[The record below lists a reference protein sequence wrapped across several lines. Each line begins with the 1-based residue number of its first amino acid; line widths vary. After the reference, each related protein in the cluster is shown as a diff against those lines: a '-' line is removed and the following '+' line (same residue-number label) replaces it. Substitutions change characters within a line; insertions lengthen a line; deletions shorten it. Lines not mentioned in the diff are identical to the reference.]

1 MTHPDDATLQRWHDG
16 EAGSDEATLRAH
28 ITACARCTSK
38 LAGLRAL
45 HTGFSRW
52 SDAVELGQDD
62 LADAIFRQAAA
73 NGVATSPATA
83 VSPTPVK
90 AGGVVVPF
98 RRRFAWPAVA
108 MAAAAALALFVSRP
122 TDRPQRP
129 DTPSPIAQPN
139 PVPTPTPGIDDPG
152 VTFPEAWENTL
163 RAAEVVRVEVQGAQS
178 YTVMEI
184 PGSRPGTTSAVVW
197 IADTSDDEPPP
208 SVPESR

>member
-16 EAGSDEATLRAH
+16 DGGSEEEALRGH

-45 HTGFSRW
+45 HTGFARW

-73 NGVATSPATA
+73 NGGATSSASAPA
-83 VSPTPVK
+83 PTPVRS
-90 AGGVVVPF
+90 GGVVVPL

-108 MAAAAALALFVSRP
+108 MAAAAGLALFLSRP
-122 TDRPQRP
+122 TDRPRRP

-139 PVPTPTPGIDDPG
+139 PPPTPPPGVDDPG

>member
-16 EAGSDEATLRAH
+16 EAGTDEATLHAH
-28 ITACARCTSK
+28 VTACARCTSK

-52 SDAVELGQDD
+52 SDAVDLGQDD

-73 NGVATSPATA
+73 NGAATPPTPVAP
-83 VSPTPVK
+83 PVK
-90 AGGVVVPF
+90 AGGAVVPF

-108 MAAAAALALFVSRP
+108 MAAAAGLALFLSRP
-122 TDRPQRP
+122 TERPHRP
-129 DTPSPIAQPN
+129 DVPSPIAQPIPS
-139 PVPTPTPGIDDPG
+139 PVPPSVSEDPG
-152 VTFPEAWENTL
+152 TTFPEAWENTL